1 MINTLFVNPVAFLR
15 YIVIIIISIVIHEL
29 AHGLAALSQ
38 GDDTPRVS
46 GHMTLNPIVHMG
58 WLSIIFLMMT
68 GMAWGAMP
76 VNPSRFKSP
85 TWGDAMVSLAGP
97 FSNLLLCTIGV
108 LAMKLTGDAAFVSQ
122 NFFRMFAWINAILFV
137 FNLLPIPPLDG
148 FQAIAAFVPSLQPW
162 RVDPTAMLVGFFL
175 MSAVGVKIVLPIATS
190 LLTFLQQG
198 L

>member
-1 MINTLFVNPVAFLR
+1 MINTLFKDPIFFSR
-15 YIVIIIISIVIHEL
+15 YIAIIIISIVIHEL

-58 WLSIIFLMMT
+58 WLSIIFLLMT

-76 VNPSRFKSP
+76 VNPSRFKSA

-122 NFFRMFAWINAILFV
+122 DFLRMFALINAALFV

-148 FQAIAAFVPSLQPW
+148 FQAIAAFVPPLQPW
-162 RVDPTAMLVGFFL
+162 RVDPMAMLVGFFL
-175 MSAVGVKIVLPIATS
+175 LSSVGGKIVFPVANS
-190 LLTFLQQG
+190 LLAFLQKG
-198 L
+198 